1 MKKIVK
7 LTESDLNRIVKK
19 VMKESVENPE
29 MSGSWERS
37 KYEPTPREGGVKDVF
52 GKYGEDMLPNIIRY
66 LRKNPDAILRRMSK
80 MYPEIYMRHVP
91 VEPDYRDDDDYMSS
105 YGDDVSMDAPLDEVD
120 EKNFKELTYTKNDV
134 DKAAS
139 DGIGIQAN
147 GSVTP
152 TPDGGM
158 KVTKEQ

>member
-19 VMKESVENPE
+19 VLKEQVTDPE

-37 KYEPTPREGGVKDVF
+37 KYEPTPRESGVKDVF

-80 MYPEIYMRHVP
+80 MYPEIYMRHIP
-91 VEPDYRDDDDYMSS
+91 TE
-105 YGDDVSMDAPLDEVD
+105 GPLDETTIEVD
-120 EKNFKELTYTKNDV
+120 
-134 DKAAS
+134 
-139 DGIGIQAN
+139 
-147 GSVTP
+147 
-152 TPDGGM
+152 PDDDSSINKIKGKLGPDDTLR
-158 KVTKEQ
+158 VRDLEE

>member
-37 KYEPTPREGGVKDVF
+37 KYEPTPRESGVKDVF

-80 MYPEIYMRHVP
+80 MYPEIYMRHIP
-91 VEPDYRDDDDYMSS
+91 LMGEVENKTVKDYDLNNDSDIDAFNKDIKNSDSS
-105 YGDDVSMDAPLDEVD
+105 NVTVS
-120 EKNFKELTYTKNDV
+120 KGSGQI
-134 DKAAS
+134 S
-139 DGIGIQAN
+139 D
-147 GSVTP
+147 S
-152 TPDGGM
+152 
-158 KVTKEQ
+158 

>member
-80 MYPEIYMRHVP
+80 MYPEIYMRHIP
-91 VEPDYRDDDDYMSS
+91 LMGEVENKTVKDYDLNNDSDIDAFNKDIKNSDSS
-105 YGDDVSMDAPLDEVD
+105 NVTVS
-120 EKNFKELTYTKNDV
+120 KGSGQI
-134 DKAAS
+134 S
-139 DGIGIQAN
+139 D
-147 GSVTP
+147 S
-152 TPDGGM
+152 
-158 KVTKEQ
+158 

>member
-19 VMKESVENPE
+19 VMREQVENPE

-80 MYPEIYMRHVP
+80 MYPEIYMRHIP
-91 VEPDYRDDDDYMSS
+91 SE
-105 YGDDVSMDAPLDEVD
+105 GLLDEVD